1 LYINVLSIYIQI
13 RQLQNPGYMSNKRSR
28 ARSRAVQAIYQ
39 WQMTGQDI
47 VDIKNHFIAEHPMT
61 RVDVSY
67 FQELA
72 CKVVEQVYALDD
84 DIVPFLDRDLQAVD
98 PVERAILRLGTY
110 ELAQRPD
117 IPYRVIINESVEL
130 AKSFGGEAGHK
141 YVNSILDKI
150 ALKLRGIEIA
160 ARDKN

>member
-1 LYINVLSIYIQI
+1 
-13 RQLQNPGYMSNKRSR
+13 MSSKRSR

-47 VDIKNHFIAEHPMT
+47 GDISNHFVAEHPMM
-61 RVDVSY
+61 RVDVTY
-67 FQELA
+67 FQELVHG
-72 CKVVEQVYALDD
+72 VVDKVYALDD
-84 DIVPFLDRDLQAVD
+84 EIVPFLDRELQAVD

-110 ELAQRPD
+110 ELAQRLD

-141 YVNSILDKI
+141 YVNSILDKV
-150 ALKLRGIEIA
+150 ALKLRNTEVAA
-160 ARDKN
+160 ARR